1 MQFIELLCRYHKIF
15 FIRIMF
21 LRQDC
26 ILEQLPCRLLLW
38 LLPSTG
44 IAMAVVILNMG
55 VAYSESGEFVQF

>member
-1 MQFIELLCRYHKIF
+1 
-15 FIRIMF
+15 MF